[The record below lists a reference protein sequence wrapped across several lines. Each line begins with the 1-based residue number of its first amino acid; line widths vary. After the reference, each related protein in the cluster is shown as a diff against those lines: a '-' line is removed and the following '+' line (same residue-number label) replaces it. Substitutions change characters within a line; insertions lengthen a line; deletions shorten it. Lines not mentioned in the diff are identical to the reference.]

1 MKKIFIFSLMLASFL
16 CSEAKERSLQ
26 QKLEIASEVLGER
39 LPSVGG
45 KTSRG
50 GAGENLR
57 VMRQTDAYTVVGR
70 NRNGFVVLAN
80 DDAFKAVIGYSNE
93 GTFGDNPAL
102 GWFLDRINDASLR
115 AASTGYQVVPA
126 GCKSSV
132 EHLIAVK
139 WGQDAPF
146 NSQCPQVN
154 GKNCWVGCV
163 ATAMAQIMSV
173 YQYPSR
179 GKGVASYN
187 VGDEKRTAMLSMG
200 EYKWTEMLPAY
211 SGDNYSSEQA
221 AAVAKLMFHC
231 GCVAG
236 MNYSLDGSGAS
247 LPDAAAG
254 MKKHF
259 GYLTQYYGYKDYPQT
274 NNYDDAAWRKVIYR
288 ELSAGHPILY
298 AGTSNKQGN
307 DKTSSHAFVLDGYDA
322 DGNVGVNW
330 GYGGL
335 GDGYFDLS
343 LLPLEYTD
351 NGVSVDEEYQ
361 WYQEMVVIHCPDDG
375 EIDYDL
381 TSGLT
386 PVVGVTKPC
395 SSGVYDINGRKVSLP
410 AKHDGIYI
418 RGGKKYTVK

>member
-1 MKKIFIFSLMLASFL
+1 M
-16 CSEAKERSLQ
+16 
-26 QKLEIASEVLGER
+26 
-39 LPSVGG
+39 
-45 KTSRG
+45 
-50 GAGENLR
+50 
-57 VMRQTDAYTVVGR
+57 
-70 NRNGFVVLAN
+70 
-80 DDAFKAVIGYSNE
+80 
-93 GTFGDNPAL
+93 

-163 ATAMAQIMSV
+163 ATAMAQIMYV

-179 GKGVASYN
+179 GKDVASYS

-247 LPDAAAG
+247 LQDAAAG

-395 SSGVYDINGRKVSLP
+395 SSDVYDINGRKVSLP
-410 AKHDGIYI
+410 VKHDGIYI

>member
-50 GAGENLR
+50 GVDESLR
-57 VMRQTDAYTVVGR
+57 VMRQSNAYTVVGR

-80 DDAFKAVIGYSNE
+80 DDAFKAVIGYSDE

-102 GWFLDRINDASLR
+102 EWFLARINDASLR
-115 AASTGYQVVPA
+115 TASTGSQVIPA

-132 EHLIAVK
+132 EHLVTTK

-179 GKGVASYN
+179 GKVVASYS

-211 SGDNYSSEQA
+211 SGDNFSSEQA

-247 LPDAAAG
+247 LQDAAAG
-254 MKKHF
+254 MEKHF
-259 GYLTQYYGYKDYPQT
+259 GYLTQHYGYKDYPQT
-274 NNYDDAAWRKVIYR
+274 NNYDDAAWRKVIYQ

-298 AGTSNKQGN
+298 AG
-307 DKTSSHAFVLDGYDA
+307 
-322 DGNVGVNW
+322 GNVGVNW
-330 GYGGL
+330 GYCGL

-361 WYQEMVVIHCPDDG
+361 WYQEMVVIHRPDDG
-375 EIDYDL
+375 KIDYDL

-386 PVVGVTKPC
+386 HVVGISRPC
-395 SSGVYDINGRKVSLP
+395 SSDVYDINGRKVSLP

-418 RGGKKYTVK
+418 RGGKKYIVT

>member
-1 MKKIFIFSLMLASFL
+1 
-16 CSEAKERSLQ
+16 
-26 QKLEIASEVLGER
+26 
-39 LPSVGG
+39 
-45 KTSRG
+45 
-50 GAGENLR
+50 
-57 VMRQTDAYTVVGR
+57 
-70 NRNGFVVLAN
+70 
-80 DDAFKAVIGYSNE
+80 
-93 GTFGDNPAL
+93 
-102 GWFLDRINDASLR
+102 
-115 AASTGYQVVPA
+115 
-126 GCKSSV
+126 
-132 EHLIAVK
+132 
-139 WGQDAPF
+139 
-146 NSQCPQVN
+146 
-154 GKNCWVGCV
+154 
-163 ATAMAQIMSV
+163 
-173 YQYPSR
+173 
-179 GKGVASYN
+179 
-187 VGDEKRTAMLSMG
+187 
-200 EYKWTEMLPAY
+200 
-211 SGDNYSSEQA
+211 
-221 AAVAKLMFHC
+221 
-231 GCVAG
+231 
-236 MNYSLDGSGAS
+236 
-247 LPDAAAG
+247 

-274 NNYDDAAWRKVIYR
+274 NNYDDAAWKKVIYR

-395 SSGVYDINGRKVSLP
+395 SSDVYDINGRKVSLP
-410 AKHDGIYI
+410 VKHDGIYI
-418 RGGKKYTVK
+418 RGGKKYTVKQDSHQLQIISKSRQVCCCLSGFSCLFQEGLRKKSVYRQEKEFASNLGRFSLWYICKASSVTFFIAITKDI

>member
-1 MKKIFIFSLMLASFL
+1 M
-16 CSEAKERSLQ
+16 
-26 QKLEIASEVLGER
+26 
-39 LPSVGG
+39 
-45 KTSRG
+45 
-50 GAGENLR
+50 
-57 VMRQTDAYTVVGR
+57 
-70 NRNGFVVLAN
+70 
-80 DDAFKAVIGYSNE
+80 
-93 GTFGDNPAL
+93 
-102 GWFLDRINDASLR
+102 
-115 AASTGYQVVPA
+115 
-126 GCKSSV
+126 
-132 EHLIAVK
+132 
-139 WGQDAPF
+139 
-146 NSQCPQVN
+146 
-154 GKNCWVGCV
+154 GCV

-179 GKGVASYN
+179 GKGVASYS

-236 MNYSLDGSGAS
+236 MNYSLDGSSAS
-247 LPDAAAG
+247 LQDAAAG

-274 NNYDDAAWRKVIYR
+274 NNYDDAAWKKVIYR

-386 PVVGVTKPC
+386 PVTGFIKPC
-395 SSGVYDINGRKVSLP
+395 SSDVYDINGRKVSLP
-410 AKHDGIYI
+410 AKYDGIYI
-418 RGGKKYTVK
+418 RGGKKYIVK

>member
-1 MKKIFIFSLMLASFL
+1 
-16 CSEAKERSLQ
+16 
-26 QKLEIASEVLGER
+26 
-39 LPSVGG
+39 
-45 KTSRG
+45 
-50 GAGENLR
+50 
-57 VMRQTDAYTVVGR
+57 
-70 NRNGFVVLAN
+70 
-80 DDAFKAVIGYSNE
+80 
-93 GTFGDNPAL
+93 
-102 GWFLDRINDASLR
+102 
-115 AASTGYQVVPA
+115 
-126 GCKSSV
+126 
-132 EHLIAVK
+132 
-139 WGQDAPF
+139 
-146 NSQCPQVN
+146 
-154 GKNCWVGCV
+154 
-163 ATAMAQIMSV
+163 
-173 YQYPSR
+173 
-179 GKGVASYN
+179 
-187 VGDEKRTAMLSMG
+187 
-200 EYKWTEMLPAY
+200 
-211 SGDNYSSEQA
+211 
-221 AAVAKLMFHC
+221 MFHC

-247 LPDAAAG
+247 LQDAAAG

-395 SSGVYDINGRKVSLP
+395 SSDVYDINGRKVSLP